1 MNYKQYFNQCWTYAK
16 FCGTKYTCAR
26 AYRKKTGYI
35 RNLYKNQD
43 YVQLENIFSEYT
55 GMMNKC
61 LKYDEIFEADP
72 EILDIYMNYLEKTGR
87 TPLLEKVKE
96 YV

>member
-1 MNYKQYFNQCWTYAK
+1 
-16 FCGTKYTCAR
+16 
-26 AYRKKTGYI
+26 
-35 RNLYKNQD
+35 
-43 YVQLENIFSEYT
+43 
-55 GMMNKC
+55 MMNKC